1 MKMHKIIIQNKED
14 EHTHKG
20 GGEKGRERESLLL
33 FLWGKKKKNYLSR
46 V

>member
-20 GGEKGRERESLLL
+20 GGDRKGEREKVSSC
-33 FLWGKKKKNYLSR
+33 FFGVKKKNYLSR

>member
-33 FLWGKKKKNYLSR
+33 FLWGKKKTISPESR
-46 V
+46 